1 MDWMNLLI
9 ILIEAVV
16 MVLLVMTVAGYSVV
30 AERKVASWIQNR
42 PGPNRATVP
51 ILGDIPIA
59 GRWLTRIGFFQLWA
73 DGAKFLFKQEPVP
86 GHVNKVYYV
95 LAPIM
100 AFVPPLVVLSVI
112 PFGQFVG
119 IPCGQFA
126 DSVTKPLAL
135 TNMDVGILFV
145 MAISGLSVVGII
157 MAGWAANSKFPY
169 FGSVRAAA
177 QLISY
182 ELTVGLSL
190 LCVFLWT
197 GGTLNIFEIVQHQG
211 AVVGGGKFGLP
222 LWNICIMPVAALMY
236 LVAIFAECNRLPFDM
251 MESETDLVGG
261 FHTEYGA
268 FKFGLFFVGEY
279 AHMVVGALLF
289 ALLFLG
295 GWNIPFVSNEL
306 LPIGWLGAIVSVCI
320 VAAKALCVQFLYM
333 WVRWTLPR
341 FRYDQVMNLGWKIF
355 LPLGVANLAV
365 YAVILAFVA

>member
-9 ILIEAVV
+9 ILIEAIV
-16 MVLLVMTVAGYSVV
+16 MVLIVMTVAGYSVV

-51 ILGDIPIA
+51 ILGGIPIL

-86 GHVNKVYYV
+86 GHVNKLYYV
-95 LAPIM
+95 LAPIL
-100 AFVPPLVVLSVI
+100 AFVPAMVVLSVI
-112 PFGQFVG
+112 PFGLFVDG
-119 IPCGQFA
+119 GVAKAI
-126 DSVTKPLAL
+126 AL

-145 MAISGLSVVGII
+145 MAISGLSVVGVI
-157 MAGWAANSKFPY
+157 MAGWSANSKFPY
-169 FGSVRAAA
+169 FGSIRAGA

-182 ELTVGLSL
+182 ELTIGLSL

-211 AVVGGGKFGLP
+211 AVVGGGSFGLP

-236 LVAIFAECNRLPFDM
+236 IVAIFAECNRLPFDM
-251 MESETDLVGG
+251 YESETDLVGG
-261 FHTEYGA
+261 YHTEYGA

-279 AHMVVGALLF
+279 AHMTVGALLF

-295 GWNIPFVSNEL
+295 GWSIPFVSNDL
-306 LPIGWLGAIVSVCI
+306 LPVGWLGAFVSVCV
-320 VAAKALCVQFLYM
+320 VAAKALCIIFLYM

-341 FRYDQVMNLGWKIF
+341 FRYDQVMNLGWKIL
-355 LPLGVANLAV
+355 LPLGVANLTV
-365 YAVILAFVA
+365 YAVILYFVA